1 MKLPKEIF
9 EQHIAVLGKTGSGKT
24 STAKLF
30 IEQAVGDGARVCV
43 LDPIKSDWWGLTSS
57 ADGKKPGLP
66 FHILGGPHG
75 HVPLHESAGKA
86 IGEVVA
92 NGALP
97 LSIIDMADFKMGGLQ
112 TFFCNFAESLIK
124 KNRGHVYLVLEEA
137 HEFAPKE
144 MAGVKGENMGVY
156 WAKKLATAGRSKG
169 LRIVLLT
176 QRTQALHN
184 ALLGSCETMI
194 VHRMTAPAD
203 QKPAID
209 WLKANASKE
218 VASEVAGSLSSLKTG
233 DGWLCSGEA
242 QLFERIKFP
251 RIHTFDNTSGQ
262 AHARAVKT
270 SPVDADK
277 LRSIIGAAVEE
288 AKAND
293 PAELKKQ
300 IADLKRQLTSKA
312 PVVDEKATERAVAT
326 AVAER
331 DRHWKGELSKA
342 ERAHGSLANRL
353 TQINQL
359 STLNGDATIAVSAPP
374 EKSLPVTPT
383 VFKRPPEKPWVQKV
397 TKSGEDAAA
406 VGDFKINKTQQRIL
420 DALAWYESI
429 GEFSPSNTKIG
440 AVALIDPTGG
450 YFSNTVGP
458 LSSAGLVDR
467 GSGTLSLTDT
477 GRAAAKP
484 IEAAESLEK
493 YHKTLKTRVLKMKS
507 AANKTGDVLDAIIA
521 AGGQSI
527 TNEEIGAAISVDH
540 TGGYFSNL
548 IGPLVTAG
556 MITRKAGVVTPTDVL
571 FPEGLV

>member
-30 IEQAVGDGARVCV
+30 VEQAVADGARVCV

-57 ADGKKPGLP
+57 ADGKKAGLP

-97 LSIIDMADFKMGGLQ
+97 LSIIDMADFRMGGLQ
-112 TFFCNFAESLIK
+112 NFFCDFAESLLK

-169 LRIVLLT
+169 LRLVLLT
-176 QRTQALHN
+176 QRTQSLHN

-209 WLKANASKE
+209 WLKANASKD
-218 VASEVAGSLSSLKTG
+218 VAAEVAGSLSSLKTG
-233 DGWLCSGEA
+233 EGWLCSGEA

-251 RIHTFDNTSGQ
+251 RISTFDNTSGQ
-262 AHARAVKT
+262 AHAKAVKT
-270 SPVDADK
+270 SPVDAEK
-277 LRSIIGAAVEE
+277 LRSIIGAAVDE

-300 IADLKRQLTSKA
+300 IADLKRQLPAKPAPAADPKA
-312 PVVDEKATERAVAT
+312 VERAVGA

-331 DRHWKGELSKA
+331 DKFWKPQLSESEKHRKTA
-342 ERAHGSLANRL
+342 VTKLERIHRE
-353 TQINQL
+353 
-359 STLNGDATIAVSAPP
+359 STLNGEASWEPSAPP
-374 EKSLPVTPT
+374 VVNQIVNQTRTIPET
-383 VFKRPPEKPWVQKV
+383 RP
-397 TKSGEDAAA
+397 
-406 VGDFKINKTQQRIL
+406 QRIV
-420 DALAWYESI
+420 
-429 GEFSPSNTKIG
+429 PP
-440 AVALIDPTGG
+440 AVADSGNLPKGETAILSALI
-450 YFSNTVGP
+450 
-458 LSSAGLVDR
+458 
-467 GSGTLSLTDT
+467 
-477 GRAAAKP
+477 
-484 IEAAESLEK
+484 
-493 YHKTLKTRVLKMKS
+493 
-507 AANKTGDVLDAIIA
+507 
-521 AGGQSI
+521 Q
-527 TNEEIGAAISVDH
+527 
-540 TGGYFSNL
+540 
-548 IGPLVTAG
+548 
-556 MITRKAGVVTPTDVL
+556 
-571 FPEGLV
+571 FPEGLQREQLTVLTTYKRSTRDRYLQYLQEKGLVSANGGTCVVTDAGREALPNAQPLPTGEELRAHWLTKLPLGERVILEALIERHPESVSREELSEITGYKRSTRDRYLQYMQLKMIVATDSTGVRASDNLF